1 MWLIAAAILYTQIK
15 RVQLLKRHRSYL
27 NLGNYGIREAF
38 VAAALV
44 ALTTTHLVWLAFY
57 VWQHQAAYHYLY
69 EGTMSVYW
77 GAALVSQSGFFGAN
91 SSRTAKA
98 SCDSVCTMQAVVWQG
113 RQHSVSVHLKFL
125 LWPAVIVY
133 IWALYTSTRIYLAH
147 WDVSSRLERIMLLA
161 AGSFQTLLSITAAF
175 TETFK

>member
-1 MWLIAAAILYTQIK
+1 
-15 RVQLLKRHRSYL
+15 
-27 NLGNYGIREAF
+27 
-38 VAAALV
+38 
-44 ALTTTHLVWLAFY
+44 
-57 VWQHQAAYHYLY
+57 
-69 EGTMSVYW
+69 MSVYW

-133 IWALYTSTRIYLAH
+133 IWALYTSTRIYLDH